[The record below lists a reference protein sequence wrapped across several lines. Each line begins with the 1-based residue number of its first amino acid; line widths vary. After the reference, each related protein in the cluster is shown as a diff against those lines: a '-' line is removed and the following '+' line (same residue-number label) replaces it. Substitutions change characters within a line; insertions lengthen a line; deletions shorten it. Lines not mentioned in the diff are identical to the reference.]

1 MIRNFSL
8 MKRQEGAIA
17 IMAGILLFV
26 LVGMLA
32 LAVDLGHVYIA
43 RTGLQ
48 NGADAA
54 ALAGARQL
62 NDSLAGINAGVA
74 DAIGIAR
81 HNEYDFTKA
90 VGTDASDAGLTIR
103 VGDCPDDG
111 CMRTLDTVTSDA
123 AAFGLSYME
132 VSTGNRSLD
141 SWFAGIWNILNFD
154 VSARAVAGRYVIK
167 SASIGVCAVST
178 DVTTEFGFIRGV
190 AYNVPDLN
198 PLSNGVPI
206 WINPVDTPGSG
217 TCDPKNGNTPVL
229 APYVCTG
236 RSAIDVK
243 IPGGYVWVNTGSQA
257 VMNGPLN
264 SRFADPKAY
273 TGGQA
278 CDPSSAPPDVNV
290 QQYDCVG
297 PKVTLPVDLAQV
309 PCDKNLPGGLSAT
322 TVDWMNPTPAGQTIG
337 IWSGGANPGKPF
349 YFPHDVAVDPASSG
363 TRPPAPTAADFA
375 NYGVLWSAVHEMNA
389 STGEDRTT
397 ADWPALYGGSANA
410 NYPDPPP
417 YLQTSGTYFRAP
429 PPGSYTPRAGRRV
442 LNLAIINCSGITG
455 MAGQSCSQK
464 LPLLG
469 VGRFFMQKQANLPKE
484 LVGEFVGLAT
494 PPLPSAQI
502 TLFR

>member
-1 MIRNFSL
+1 MIRTFRL
-8 MKRQEGAIA
+8 MQRQEGAIA

-43 RTGLQ
+43 KTGLQ

-54 ALAGARQL
+54 ALAGARRL
-62 NDSLAGINAGVA
+62 NDTLAGVNAAAA

-81 HNEYDFTKA
+81 HNFYDFDNVP
-90 VGTDASDAGLTIR
+90 VGTDASNGGLGIR
-103 VGDCPDDG
+103 VGTCPDAG
-111 CMRTLDTVTSDA
+111 CMHALDTITSDA
-123 AAFGLSYME
+123 AAVDMSYIE
-132 VSTGNRSLD
+132 VTTGNRLLD

-167 SASIGVCAVST
+167 SASIGVCAIST

-190 AYNVPDLN
+190 AYNAPDLN
-198 PLSNGVPI
+198 PLTNGVPI

-217 TCDPKNGNTPVL
+217 TCNPANGNTPIL

-243 IPGGYVWVNTGSQA
+243 IPGGYVWVNTGAQT

-264 SRFADPKAY
+264 SRFGDPKAY
-273 TGGQA
+273 TGGHA
-278 CDPSSAPPDVNV
+278 CDPSLAPPDTNV

-297 PKVTLPVDLAQV
+297 PKASLAADLSQV
-309 PCDKNLPGGLSAT
+309 PCEKTLPGGLPAT
-322 TVDWMNPTPAGQTIG
+322 NVDWMNPAPAGQTIS
-337 IWSGGANPGKPF
+337 IWTAGANPGKPF
-349 YFPHDVAVDPASSG
+349 YFPHDVHLDSTSSG
-363 TRPPAPTAADFA
+363 TRPASPTAADFS
-375 NYGVLWSAVHEMNA
+375 NYGVLWSATHELNRA
-389 STGEDRTT
+389 TGEDRATT
-397 ADWPALYGGSANA
+397 EWPALYGGSTNA

-417 YLQTSGTYFRAP
+417 YLQTGGTYFDAP
-429 PPGSYTPRAGRRV
+429 LTYAPQAGRRI
-442 LNLAIINCSGITG
+442 LNLAIIDCAGIANI
-455 MAGQSCSQK
+455 AGQSCSQK

-484 LVGEFVGLAT
+484 LVGEFLGLAM